1 MGLDPKL
8 NEKVIAILKRHLSR
22 INKMSS
28 ATNASGFNSIRTT
41 PRVVSS
47 GNNMT
52 ETRFSSID
60 VLNGIQLMTGIDPK
74 TI

>member
-22 INKMSS
+22 INKMNTGS
-28 ATNASGFNSIRTT
+28 NASGVNSIRTS
-41 PRVVSS
+41 PRLSS

-60 VLNGIQLMTGIDPK
+60 VLNGIHLMTGIDPK
-74 TI
+74 NI